1 MVMGKVV
8 KVQISVVK
16 GQELASVFF
25 CIGQQRV
32 QTHHIVAEHKG
43 VKVGRVIDVG
53 QSVMAQGHLEHDLG
67 QASLCNTVYTQALC
81 DQAVLIPVGA
91 WTTEIELKASGIV
104 ISLGFRGQAV
114 TADFVFAV
122 CLYPLLSFKLGQ

>member
-67 QASLCNTVYTQALC
+67 IHLVA
-81 DQAVLIPVGA
+81 AVKLYN
-91 WTTEIELKASGIV
+91 GISAV
-104 ISLGFRGQAV
+104 ISDEDAASVQQN
-114 TADFVFAV
+114 ADHA
-122 CLYPLLSFKLGQ
+122 